1 MSRCPDVD
9 DRRRTGA
16 CTRVGKPVEILNRA
30 QNIVV
35 GNTLS
40 VSTGPHHR
48 SDKERCDPVIL
59 FPVIFVPRHDQ
70 EAIVLL
76 RPLNVGIQVCL
87 EPAVTALNHV

>member
-1 MSRCPDVD
+1 MYDGCRI
-9 DRRRTGA
+9 GA
-16 CTRVGKPVEILNRA
+16 CAGVGKPIEILNRA
-30 QNIVV
+30 QDIVV

-40 VSTGPHHR
+40 VSTGLHHR

-76 RPLNVGIQVCL
+76 RPLDIGIQVCL
-87 EPAVTALNHV
+87 EPAVTGLNPL